1 MLAPH
6 IAEHFA
12 NLARSGPDVLQP
24 ISMMYVADDCEQAGS
39 MAINGPDVHQ
49 PMSMMLATN
58 DSNQVTEKTLGI
70 AHDPSGPFVGESVS
84 AVHEG
89 LIGYTTGED
98 FSDGHNGNQSGVDTA
113 LCKHRLP
120 RQSTIP
126 SSE

>member
-1 MLAPH
+1 MVAKPAIPSVVTASCSFFLYGLLAWLSVQPITSVMLAPH

-58 DSNQVTEKTLGI
+58 DSNQVTEKTLG
-70 AHDPSGPFVGESVS
+70 
-84 AVHEG
+84 
-89 LIGYTTGED
+89 YCT
-98 FSDGHNGNQSGVDTA
+98 
-113 LCKHRLP
+113 RLV
-120 RQSTIP
+120 RSFCR
-126 SSE
+126 